1 MEVSSSCSRQTAFL
15 NVKRLVKRRLLDGCT
30 RRIPRNVTGHVTVL
44 NTGWHG
50 CDWLCAITDATC
62 GPENRVVNME
72 TSSKCTQIQPKRA
85 IMAYGLPKQL
95 SGAVGRTKHNK
106 KPLGSDFFGCWSRVV
121 FANRHFSAC
130 PAKVGLASKKNPFP
144 VMGRKELICWSEVDL
159 SVRRPR
165 RW

>member
-1 MEVSSSCSRQTAFL
+1 MDGSFVTVISM
-15 NVKRLVKRRLLDGCT
+15 LDGCT

-50 CDWLCAITDATC
+50 CDWLCAITDPTC

-72 TSSKCTQIQPKRA
+72 NSSKCTQIQPKRA

-121 FANRHFSAC
+121 FANTAIS
-130 PAKVGLASKKNPFP
+130 PLPPEKVAWPQKKPLFPSWAGKNLFAGL
-144 VMGRKELICWSEVDL
+144 
-159 SVRRPR
+159 
-165 RW
+165 RWIYPGE